1 MMDAAALLIQHQKRK
16 LVLTVENV
24 MSSASSDLL
33 LRHCMWDVS
42 YLMGRVIHPSLLQD
56 PSENSGPGPCC
67 PQEGWYISWGSSLLL
82 LVFFSS

>member
-24 MSSASSDLL
+24 MSSTSSDLS
-33 LRHCMWDVS
+33 LRDCMWDVS
-42 YLMGRVIHPSLLQD
+42 YLMGCVMHPSLLQD
-56 PSENSGPGPCC
+56 LSGKSGPGPCC
-67 PQEGWYISWGSSLLL
+67 PQEGWDISCGLSVLF